1 MLFFVALGAG
11 IVLVGD
17 LVSALARSYLRKA
30 S

>member
-17 LVSALARSYLRKA
+17 VLSILARAFLRRAK
-30 S
+30 